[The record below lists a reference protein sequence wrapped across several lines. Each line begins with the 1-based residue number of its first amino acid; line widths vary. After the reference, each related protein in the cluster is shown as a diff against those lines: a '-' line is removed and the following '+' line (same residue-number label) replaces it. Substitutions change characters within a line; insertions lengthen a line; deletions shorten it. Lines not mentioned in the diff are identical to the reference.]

1 MGVPVLLP
9 TLLLTVRRA
18 EEILTSAGA
27 TTLHP
32 RPAKATATEAPFER
46 PHSLRLGVSS
56 EVFLTNIAALHVK
69 LELPYVS
76 KESCRSLTFGGDV
89 FTICVA

>member
-9 TLLLTVRRA
+9 TVLLTVRRA

-32 RPAKATATEAPFER
+32 RPAKTTATEASLER

-56 EVFLTNIAALHVK
+56 EVFLTDIATLHVK

-76 KESCRSLTFGGDV
+76 KKPCRSLTFGRDV
-89 FTICVA
+89 FTICIA